1 METHLTTFIMLDL
14 LFMHSHMSFI
24 LMWVYNV
31 RWYALSGILLLT
43 LTTRFARK
51 VKSTRKTKCF
61 CRIIWGGI
69 YYIIISPQ
77 LSIWIKFLFART
89 RNPLRVCLLSRGEGF
104 LHDTANKG
112 NCIQAQ
118 RNVFVIFVK
127 GDERDRHGE
136 RKGCN
141 RKHSGGE
148 GMHSPSKSNP
158 LVILMKRASERTNE
172 SAPW

>member
-1 METHLTTFIMLDL
+1 MY
-14 LFMHSHMSFI
+14 S
-24 LMWVYNV
+24 V
-31 RWYALSGILLLT
+31 RWYALSGISVST
-43 LTTRFARK
+43 LTTRLARK
-51 VKSTRKTKCF
+51 VKSTRKTKYF
-61 CRIIWGGI
+61 HRIIWGGF
-69 YYIIISPQ
+69 IILLFRRNFPFE
-77 LSIWIKFLFART
+77 SIHKLLFAST

-104 LHDTANKG
+104 LHDMANKG

-136 RKGCN
+136 RMGCN

-172 SAPW
+172 SAPR